1 MDDAINPSPQYLPRP
16 IRLNY
21 TSGSAY
27 VSTSNTSLLCTDVL
41 LSSTTLVQSRS
52 CEEFHAKRITLRSVI
67 SIDIFSMA
75 QRKLSFFGFKS
86 NTDSETGDDVN
97 KGEKRGAEKRSDST
111 GKGEGQYFNK

>member
-1 MDDAINPSPQYLPRP
+1 MDEAINPSPQYLPRR
-16 IRLNY
+16 IHLNY

-41 LSSTTLVQSRS
+41 LSSTTLVQSLS
-52 CEEFHAKRITLRSVI
+52 CEEFRAKRIMLRSVI

-86 NTDSETGDDVN
+86 NTDSETVDDVN